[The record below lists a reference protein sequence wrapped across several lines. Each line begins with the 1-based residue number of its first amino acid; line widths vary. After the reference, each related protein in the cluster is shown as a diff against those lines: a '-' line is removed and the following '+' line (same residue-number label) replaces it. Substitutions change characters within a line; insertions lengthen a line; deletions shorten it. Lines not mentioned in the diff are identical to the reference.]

1 MTMHDPRDPMRDPM
15 RSEMPPYYDDSG
27 TAGWTIVAIMAA
39 FLVAGVA
46 IYSFSSGERMTASNP
61 PAETTGRA
69 DRAPTPP
76 APPTT
81 PAPKAQ

>member
-1 MTMHDPRDPMRDPM
+1 MTIHDPRDPMSDPM
-15 RSEMPPYYDDSG
+15 RSEMRPYDDDSG
-27 TAGWTIVAIMAA
+27 MAGWTIVAIMAA

-46 IYSFSSGERMTASNP
+46 IYSFSGERMTASNP